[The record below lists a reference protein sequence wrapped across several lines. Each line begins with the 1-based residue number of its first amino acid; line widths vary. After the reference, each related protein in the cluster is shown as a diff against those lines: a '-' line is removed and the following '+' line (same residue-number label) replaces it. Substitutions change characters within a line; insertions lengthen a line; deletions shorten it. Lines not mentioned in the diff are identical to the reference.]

1 MNEKYTLEE
10 LEAYLHG
17 ELPTEKVR
25 ILEEEIKTDLAL
37 QSELEALKISRE
49 AIELAG
55 WKNMIQQ
62 AQSEYLAD
70 REQETQIKPIQG
82 GTSDLFIWS
91 KRIAASLTI
100 LLVGLGAYLMV
111 SVSPE
116 SITSDQIEY
125 QIPVMR
131 SSENTLTAIQEA
143 YRQKDYQGVLVVGE
157 KSGDYSTEEYLLL
170 GLAYMELNELQKAES
185 TLLSIEA
192 TNQKNQTSDF
202 ADQVDYYLVKVY
214 LTGNQIDLASE
225 RIHKILNDKQHTYH
239 DNFGKMD
246 LIKLS
251 ILKLKN

>member
-1 MNEKYTLEE
+1 MNENYTLEE

-17 ELPTEKVR
+17 ELPVERAKK
-25 ILEEEIKTDLAL
+25 LEEEIKTDLAL
-37 QSELEALKISRE
+37 QSELEALKITRE

-55 WKNMIQQ
+55 WKTMIQQ

-70 REQETQIKPIQG
+70 REQETKVKPIQG
-82 GTSDLFIWS
+82 GTSGLFVWT

-143 YRQKDYQGVLVVGE
+143 YRQKDYQGVIAISEKAATYNAEFSFLTGLSYLEVGE
-157 KSGDYSTEEYLLL
+157 WK
-170 GLAYMELNELQKAES
+170 KAEAS
-185 TLLSIEA
+185 LLQIEA
-192 TNQKNQTSDF
+192 SNQQNESDEF
-202 ADQVDYYLVKVY
+202 ADQVDYYLVKIY
-214 LTGNQIDLASE
+214 LSSNQIDQASD
-225 RIHKILNDKQHTYH
+225 RIHKILKDEQHTYH
-239 DNFGKMD
+239 GNFGKMD
-246 LIKLS
+246 LIRLAM
-251 ILKLKN
+251 LKFKN